1 MNVLLGYHVTVS
13 IGNDWHKEIERIYP
27 QEMQAAIWFSF
38 HLKLK
43 KWKRVSFIHSLMGL
57 RLILASI
64 HCFLY
69 LFTYFFHSDRTSK
82 SV

>member
-43 KWKRVSFIHSLMGL
+43 K
-57 RLILASI
+57 
-64 HCFLY
+64 
-69 LFTYFFHSDRTSK
+69 
-82 SV
+82 